1 MLTRLS
7 ALVLPTIITWGVILS
22 VSLMSAG
29 PALADKI
36 IGNG

>member
-1 MLTRLS
+1 MLTRLT
-7 ALVLPTIITWGVILS
+7 ALALPTIITWGVVLS

-29 PALADKI
+29 PALAGKI

>member
-7 ALVLPTIITWGVILS
+7 ALVLPTIITLGIVVSI
-22 VSLMSAG
+22 SLMSAG
-29 PALADKI
+29 PALANKI